1 MIQELH
7 DIQTSSDAIFAEL
20 TTGETVAVSFGNDPA
35 AITATKQ
42 SVALCDRTHWG
53 RIQITDSD
61 RLRFLHNQTTNNIN
75 KLQPGQGCDTV
86 FVTSTARTIDLATA
100 YATEDAVLLL
110 VSPNRRR
117 QLLELLDRY
126 IFPMDRVE
134 LTDLTDTTV
143 AFSLLGPESGKL
155 LAQIG
160 VSELENQPY
169 ATHKLSNI
177 AGIEVRVAV
186 GSGLASPGYTLIASA
201 KDAAS
206 LWQELVKA
214 GAVPMGDRIWEQLRI
229 EQGRPAADFE
239 LTDDYNPLEARLLH
253 TITYD
258 KGCYIGQE
266 TIARLNT
273 YKGVKQQLWGVQLSG
288 YVAPGTV
295 VTLGEEK
302 IGKLTSTTET
312 ESGFFGLAY
321 IRTKAGGEG
330 LKVQLGEISGEIVN
344 LPFLSSSF

>member
-7 DIQTSSDAIFAEL
+7 DIQTSADAIFTEL

-42 SVALCDRTHWG
+42 GVALCDRTHWG
-53 RIQITDSD
+53 RIQISDSD

-143 AFSLLGPESGKL
+143 SFSLLGPESSKL

-169 ATHKLSNI
+169 ATHKLIKTPPLSPPYQ
-177 AGIEVRVAV
+177 GGERGGVRVAV
-186 GSGLASPGYTLIASA
+186 GSG
-201 KDAAS
+201 
-206 LWQELVKA
+206 
-214 GAVPMGDRIWEQLRI
+214 
-229 EQGRPAADFE
+229 
-239 LTDDYNPLEARLLH
+239 
-253 TITYD
+253 
-258 KGCYIGQE
+258 
-266 TIARLNT
+266 
-273 YKGVKQQLWGVQLSG
+273 
-288 YVAPGTV
+288 
-295 VTLGEEK
+295 
-302 IGKLTSTTET
+302 
-312 ESGFFGLAY
+312 
-321 IRTKAGGEG
+321 
-330 LKVQLGEISGEIVN
+330 
-344 LPFLSSSF
+344 